1 MSCGQKNI
9 DLFLCSVEQLSP
21 GVEEMAVKISNLE
34 EEEAAWPSG
43 QRVRLAIQWSRIW
56 DPHLPLLDL
65 FSETKSLSLVVRLHE
80 SKSFPSDLVTVN
92 FIAVSI
98 NVSKTRIDCNNRC
111 WGGGVLR
118 RKYEYPWVK
127 TSKHVNSCV
136 EEEAISL
143 SAFYDRIC
151 SYVCLCRIFNPSMYD
166 ISLLHLCYVA
176 VPKLCHLLEFFPIA
190 PLEGGWFKIVFYNKH
205 WR

>member
-1 MSCGQKNI
+1 MLCWTTQPWGRGNGSENKQPRGGGGSMAEWSACQTCNSVVPDLRPALAPAGFVLRDQKFVFSGESPWKQEFPLRFS
-9 DLFLCSVEQLSP
+9 DCQFYCSVHKCQQDKDWLQQQ
-21 GVEEMAVKISNLE
+21 ML
-34 EEEAAWPSG
+34 
-43 QRVRLAIQWSRIW
+43 
-56 DPHLPLLDL
+56 
-65 FSETKSLSLVVRLHE
+65 
-80 SKSFPSDLVTVN
+80 
-92 FIAVSI
+92 
-98 NVSKTRIDCNNRC
+98 
-111 WGGGVLR
+111 GGRGIR

-143 SAFYDRIC
+143 SAFYYRIC

-176 VPKLCHLLEFFPIA
+176 VSKLCHLLEFFPIA
-190 PLEGGWFKIVFYNKH
+190 PLGGGWFKIVFYNKH

>member
-65 FSETKSLSLVVRLHE
+65 FSETKSLSLVVRVHE

-143 SAFYDRIC
+143 SAFYYRIS

-176 VPKLCHLLEFFPIA
+176 VSKLCHLLEFFPIA
-190 PLEGGWFKIVFYNKH
+190 PLGGGWFKIVFYNKH

>member
-65 FSETKSLSLVVRLHE
+65 FSETKSLSLVVRVHE
-80 SKSFPSDLVTVN
+80 SKSFPSDLETVN

-143 SAFYDRIC
+143 SAFYYRIC

-176 VPKLCHLLEFFPIA
+176 VSKLCHLLEFFPIA
-190 PLEGGWFKIVFYNKH
+190 PLGGGWFKIVFYNKH

>member
-1 MSCGQKNI
+1 MV
-9 DLFLCSVEQLSP
+9 SVSDSQFKGP
-21 GVEEMAVKISNLE
+21 GFET
-34 EEEAAWPSG
+34 
-43 QRVRLAIQWSRIW
+43 RTC
-56 DPHLPLLDL
+56 PLLDL
-65 FSETKSLSLVVRLHE
+65 FSETKCLSLVVRVHE
-80 SKSFPSDLVTVN
+80 SKSFPPDLVTVN

-136 EEEAISL
+136 EEEAMLL
-143 SAFYDRIC
+143 SAFYYRIC
-151 SYVCLCRIFNPSMYD
+151 NYVCLCRIFNPSMYD

-176 VPKLCHLLEFFPIA
+176 VSKLCHLLEFFPIA
-190 PLEGGWFKIVFYNKH
+190 PLGGGWFTIVFYNKH
-205 WR
+205 RR